1 VLTEETMIFVGA
13 LAALGFVVLGTLELL
28 WPSRRTRAARHD
40 APPIRRWRSNHP
52 RHATGA
58 PDRYLRRPNAAKSAP
73 PPAPPPPPAS
83 DEIARRPAETEERAL
98 VERCFELHQAHRYT
112 DVVELATRGLAD
124 HPSAALASVLALA
137 HEALHDHAAARA
149 ALESAI
155 DGAPAAERAT
165 YQRQLA
171 TLALRAAQS
180 LVTSAAAPAA
190 PDAESRVNDLRNALA
205 WLEQGQAAAPE
216 DTALRELAATAQ
228 TRLWPAYEQVVMALV
243 QRQDFPSARRLL
255 REALDDARVPPV
267 RAATFRQLLSGT
279 FAGEIGQL
287 TAQAIRSM
295 QEARESEA
303 LGALEHAERLLA
315 TIDEQALSPQ
325 RREEVD
331 RRLWWGYNKLGVRRV
346 AAGAFEDAI
355 DPLLRAFRLAAG
367 APDRQAETRTALVHA
382 FEGWTEACALAVR
395 EVADQGD
402 GEAAIVRTDALSMRL
417 HAALGE
423 GLSEYE
429 LSGAFARVRC
439 LLEELRRRV

>member
-1 VLTEETMIFVGA
+1 MIFVGA
-13 LAALGFVVLGTLELL
+13 LGALGLVVLGTLELL
-28 WPSRRTRAARHD
+28 WPSRRSRAAGHE
-40 APPIRRWRSNHP
+40 APRIRRWRSNHP
-52 RHATGA
+52 RHAAGA
-58 PDRYLRRPNAAKSAP
+58 PDRYLKRATAAESAP
-73 PPAPPPPPAS
+73 ASAPLPTPVT
-83 DEIARRPAETEERAL
+83 DEIATPPAQADQPTV
-98 VERCFELHQAHRYT
+98 VERCFELHQAQRYT
-112 DVVELATRGLAD
+112 DVVQLATRALAD
-124 HPSAALASVLALA
+124 HASPALWSVLALA
-137 HEALHDHAAARA
+137 HEALNDHAAARG
-149 ALESAI
+149 ALEAAI
-155 DGAPAAERAT
+155 EAAPAAERAT

-171 TLALRAAQS
+171 TLALRAAQR
-180 LVTSAAAPAA
+180 LVTSAAAPAGLE
-190 PDAESRVNDLRNALA
+190 AERRVKDLRDALA
-205 WLEQGQAAAPE
+205 WLEQGQAVAPD

-243 QRQDFPSARRLL
+243 QRQEFQSARRLL
-255 REALDDARVPPV
+255 REALDDPRVPPV

-303 LGALEHAERLLA
+303 LAALEHAERLLA
-315 TIDEQALSPQ
+315 TVDEQALSPQ

-355 DPLLRAFRLAAG
+355 DPLLRAFRLAVG
-367 APDRQAETRTALVHA
+367 APDRQAETRAALVQA

-395 EVADQGD
+395 EVAEQGD

-429 LSGAFARVRC
+429 LSIAFARVRE